1 MFGLDKIIAVG
12 SAGLALVGVLA
23 VLWLS
28 HDLGKTRVDRDYWK
42 GAAQTWEKAAT
53 DWKRA
58 FESSEKR
65 RKAEHD
71 RAVKAT
77 TEANGFCDK
86 RVAQARKDG
95 FSLASLLNKEPK
107 REPNGCAIRALLP
120 ADELRSYINA
130 PIG

>member
-12 SAGLALVGVLA
+12 LSGVALVGVLA
-23 VLWLS
+23 VMWLS
-28 HDLGKTRVDRDYWK
+28 HDLGKTRVDRDRWK
-42 GAAQTWEKAAT
+42 GVAQTWERAA
-53 DWKRA
+53 KGYKSA

-65 RKAEHD
+65 RQAEHE

-77 TEANGFCDK
+77 NEANGFCDK
-86 RVAQARKDG
+86 RVIQARKDG

-120 ADELRSYINA
+120 ADELRQYIDA
-130 PIG
+130 PAA